1 MIGRTAEDAEDAF
14 FFPASASVGVRLR
27 AREAVLLEA
36 PVEARAREA
45 EVARRAQEVAAVALE
60 RALDQHALGLV
71 ERHPVD
77 RRRGRALDHQTE
89 VLRAHALAAREQH
102 AALDGV
108 VELAH
113 VAGPGVRVQRGLG
126 RGLETVELLAV

>member
-1 MIGRTAEDAEDAF
+1 MIGRTAEDAEDAA

-45 EVARRAQEVAAVALE
+45 EVARRAQEVAAVALG
-60 RALDQHALGLV
+60 RALDQHTA
-71 ERHPVD
+71 
-77 RRRGRALDHQTE
+77 